1 MKTGSCHK
9 LQYKNDYIFVVLR
22 KQKTKENKNKAVIYK
37 KCASVA

>member
-22 KQKTKENKNKAVIYK
+22 KQKNQKNK
-37 KCASVA
+37 